1 MGRAGRQFRAL
12 LWKNW
17 LCRIRHP
24 VLSLAEFFWPC
35 ILFMI
40 LTVLRFQEPPRQ
52 RDNCYLQPR
61 DLPSQGVFPFV
72 RGLLCNTGSRCR
84 NTSYER
90 SMEHHFRSSR
100 LRSAAAPHRKVD
112 DLAFLKEMQDL
123 AKEVYEVMDE
133 ARNLQKLWVE
143 RSQTPDSSFG
153 SSFITMDLNKTEEVL
168 AKLESLHRQPHVW
181 EFLLLLPRLRSDN
194 DQGEDGIRG
203 AGHLLQA
210 AVNSFSSLEDLDWLP
225 RSHTFARVSKMVLN
239 VAISMLTFLQERQ
252 VATTESRYTLS
263 LIELVWDP
271 QKVRA
276 DLKSQFGFGDL
287 RTDRILNYSAQL
299 QEIPTD
305 SSLERMVCSALSGS
319 SEDEG
324 DRGGHPGDC
333 DPRWSAAKNYLVREV
348 SQLHLYK
355 QVFAQW
361 RRGGLLQKALAGPS
375 RGLEAL
381 RNQSAEGSPLWK
393 VAEALHTAFL
403 LLNDT
408 LAASGPQGHHTSTR
422 IVQEGLEGL
431 EGLVC
436 GHNSSREAS
445 ALHKLL
451 ESVEDANRL
460 LQEVVTGHTN
470 TTVLEPEDSPGWQD
484 LDTQLSAA
492 SLPCS
497 RLLWLLGAEVSQGDC
512 KDQLMSIV
520 FLEQTPSWKAFLG
533 FVRKTCELARFV
545 NKQESFQD
553 GLLAFSEES
562 PCYEENMDWKIISD
576 NYFAFL
582 NNLLKTPKTSLS
594 RLLNSTKEL
603 LTVEKKLQPLED
615 EQINLLLSFMEFL
628 EKLLVPNPFDS
639 SSVPKFHTLLSLP
652 ESILNISY
660 LWIDHLTRLES
671 DTAGVDTQKLLESG
685 KEMIEKVQ
693 TLENLWRKKESR
705 NSLRFLELLL
715 YEMHPKLLE
724 LERAKLEVLSTLL
737 NFSDPEDERILSKS
751 FSFSQLFHSD
761 GRQSPARK
769 MDFVHLSEIVI
780 NSLYELGLLRQE
792 QVSDAVGTVHALRN
806 ASKLFSALSEP
817 QKKDISKILTHVYL
831 HVFQDKDSALFL
843 QIYSSFYQYVYTFL
857 SIQSRE
863 SLLPFLTQISE
874 HILDIT
880 RQFNFQN
887 ISKAF
892 AFFYETTGVLGGISQ
907 VPYCQQL
914 LSIFNFLELQ
924 AQSLMS
930 KEAPE
935 MQGIHATLTGL
946 KQLFVTDADFRN
958 SVFQYVSQLLHGSGE
973 ALPGNECFVLNNKSL
988 PSVHY
993 SVEKGSASRL
1003 PWAQML
1009 SNLTAEGSAF
1019 PRFAAV
1025 HCTVSWLQMWTGIC
1039 RSASQVFRL
1048 NLGVLTSLHVG
1059 LTQLLDELE
1068 SAVPVPQTCRGLFPT
1083 HHPAGLILHLFRN
1096 VTQADGFHSW
1106 DDFLNL
1112 RDLWVAL
1119 SDGLVRVK
1127 LLNLDHVEKSLLTME
1142 TALAQLKSFPLHT
1155 NGSRE
1160 FLSSLLDVFIELSNT
1175 SAYIDRNVP
1184 LRNHFLSKDLTDY
1197 EVRFADVL
1205 ANLRE
1210 TISFLKNVSHDQDLL
1225 SCADIFQNVTE
1236 FILEGGLFYANTSQ
1250 RTSHILAVLNSTFS
1264 SADTV
1269 SRLKG
1274 CSRWI
1279 DIITHLCRMLSNSSF
1294 SQGRLQGVVRRF
1306 RDAEDKMNS
1315 ALKLVTW
1322 VLNVMMEPDCSLN
1335 TSNMNC
1341 VNSYLKNMTDFLN
1354 VILTAVLEKEEV
1366 PKFEILLT
1374 VLNDSTNQVR
1384 LIISNVTR
1392 DFDAAPQSNWKHFTE
1407 LILKPTEMSA
1417 EMPLLFQNI
1426 WLHLVALG
1434 KKIQTLAKASS
1445 PPTLKN
1451 NTSSETEKILNAF
1464 ATSPKEKEIH
1474 GLGDSFY
1481 QLASYLAF
1489 NLSHD
1494 PQSSPQITS
1503 PEIIT
1508 KAVGLSVQLM
1518 RDAFNFLRPSVY
1530 HNIPQEPEKLQVL
1543 KTVTS
1548 LMHTLKNADIH
1559 LLAEQLGQVGEGLMD
1574 FFRNISRLGSGT
1586 LGVSFFV
1593 DLMEK
1598 FVDSSHSWNVN
1609 HLLRLSR
1616 LFPRGDVDTVVDLYY
1631 LLPHAVG
1638 LLQRVV
1644 DKNVTEALKD
1654 AYNFTLLHGI
1664 SLSDVTKEDFA
1675 IVIKT
1680 LLYTTELISDNPEIL
1695 PEALT
1700 CLPVFWCWNR
1710 TASGLQQHPKSEA
1723 CNAHELTSLFYS
1735 KVAGILAHL
1744 HLSPLS
1750 EDSPCL
1756 NETSQRE
1763 LSRKVACVVHELM
1776 DWTSILLEL
1785 SEAFHVKTSLVETVQ
1800 GFWYKALPFVLS
1812 SGNQSHGSISELCPG
1827 GPVKQ
1832 VALQVIGKL
1841 KNVDLTKVTSYEN
1854 LLNKLASLNKTL
1866 NVTEGAEA
1874 PVRNTSSLNLGRII
1888 DLLSRDENL
1897 ENRTNSVVSLFMTL
1911 LNANLTGR
1919 SLEALSSFIKE
1930 TGATYNFEALWLE
1943 LEQIMT
1949 DLTHDFRIRS
1959 LFSEINKE
1967 MQMIN
1972 SVTLQNITLQLAP
1985 FLERLDSS
1993 SLKILEIIEDFL
2005 LAIKNRFHKYA
2016 NKDDSK
2022 MIQTFLLT
2030 ANQSLPDDT
2039 ALWTKNI
2046 AAFLSHLENISRED
2060 NFDVALLT
2068 HLLNQEQPTNF
2079 SVVQL
2084 LLESFLINSINNL
2097 VESSQ
2102 EAVLNVSDADLQIM
2116 NFINLPLNHTQ
2127 WEDGERTP
2135 LPPRSLVDFMEQ
2147 LWKTFFSFLV
2157 KAHSGNRVSLLIVPK
2172 EKLLELLK
2180 LDPFL
2185 TSTKADRWVPLLS
2198 ALKESVYHLTESSFT
2213 LDDGEFCSAEVRE
2226 RNKMDSGLEFLRV
2239 VNQLPARMNSSE
2251 DLSKLNQDLRDR
2263 ATLETTKGFL
2273 GVIPGGGGESPVLD
2287 ALLEMSNPLA
2297 MLGRA
2302 DADMR
2307 GLATWVHSRVTLL
2320 KLAKNISGKAATV
2333 FKTGPGIE
2341 PASLW
2346 ILVGF
2351 VNQKRMYTCM
2361 CNWVTMLD
2369 SRKLTKHY
2377 KPAITE
2383 KKIHNIKNAL
2393 IVEWLVQ
2400 DRTIESL
2407 LLGVFPPAENPP
2419 LATDI
2424 LCATLSCQQ
2433 GRIRSLV
2440 LSALQG
2446 VILVHDHS
2454 QELEKTWAFPHQL
2467 SCEGLR
2473 RNLSSTLESFRS
2485 SLEKAR
2491 EQGCEC
2497 GRRPAP
2503 GPQHTRRCARA
2514 SRLRSSPSS
2523 CPCLT
2528 SPLGCFPDVKVK
2540 DLMQNVTRVTE
2551 ELRSSLGISAETIG
2565 SILEANLSH
2574 SKVRLA
2580 ASPRCPPHRPS
2591 AARSLGIFID
2601 TQLCLSGHS
2610 VSCCVCFP
2618 LKTLLPSEARGLLS
2632 SLLHVISR
2640 LSRLLP
2646 KASYV
2651 LGHLPEFLQA
2661 LKVTALLD
2669 VPDFEQVSDPSGDQ
2683 ARSSAFGTFQSLM
2696 KMVCKEQASFFS
2708 RSDTFMNLPRVNE
2721 LLEDDKEKFNIPE
2734 DSTPFCLKLY
2744 QEILRSPNGALV
2756 WSFLKP
2762 VLHGKILYTPN
2773 TQDINKVIQK
2783 ANYTFDFVDKLKTLS
2798 ETLLNMSSDFQS
2810 SGTSQMLNQLQE
2822 ALKNKFIRRFVESQ
2836 LHVSIDKLT
2845 ENLQKLGKWLG
2856 RMFSHTSAGRVRSL
2870 GRVLVNFSSCVVLN
2884 RFQALE
2890 SVATL
2895 ESKAQKLMR
2904 KNSFLASVIF
2914 SDSFVGKNLSSQPP
2928 PLPPE
2933 VAYTIRTSVLY
2944 SMRTDVVRNP
2954 FWKFHPQSLP
2964 ADGFKYNYI
2973 FVPLQD
2979 MIERAIVSVQTGQEA
2994 LGPGTQAQA
3003 IPYPC
3008 HTSDL
3013 FLNNVGF
3020 FFPLI
3025 MMLTWMVSVAS
3036 TVRKLVYE
3044 REIQLEEYMRVMGVS
3059 PAVHFL
3065 AWLLENVA
3073 VLTVSSAALAVILK
3087 TSGIFRYS
3095 NGCIIFLFLLDFG
3108 VSVVM
3113 LSYFL
3118 SAFFSRANTAAL
3130 CTSLVYTISF
3140 LPYIVLLVLH
3150 NQLSAVMQTFLCL
3163 LSTTAFGQ
3171 GVFFV
3176 TFLEGQEAGMQWDN
3190 MYESPEQAGMT
3201 FGWVC
3206 WMILFDSG
3214 LYFVCGW
3221 YLSNL
3226 IPGAFGLKKPWY
3238 FPFTSSYWKDVC
3250 GLVVKRPCSPG
3261 PNLFFFGEN
3270 VDDKGSSL
3278 QNGEGRLEGPPPG
3291 VALLSVTKEHE
3302 HRQAAVRDL
3311 TLTFH
3316 RDQITALLGTNG
3328 AGKSTV
3334 ISLLTGLYPPTSGT
3348 IIVNGKNLQT
3358 ELEAV
3363 RAELGVC
3370 PQRDVLFDTLTV
3382 LEHLLLFASLKAPQ
3396 GPQEE
3401 LRRQVDRTL
3410 RDVGLVQHQHKPTRA
3425 LSGGM
3430 KRKLS
3435 VGIAFLGASRTV
3447 VLDEPTS
3454 GVDPCSR
3461 RGIWDILL
3469 KYREG
3474 RTVIFSTHHLD
3485 EAEALSDRVAV
3496 LQRGRLL
3503 CWGPPS
3509 SLTQAHSQGLRL
3521 TLTRQPSVL
3530 EVDNPKDTA
3539 CATSLIQTY
3548 IPRASLRGCS
3558 GGELSYVIPQDADR
3572 ACFRGLFQALDQ
3584 NLQHLHLTGYGIS
3597 DTTLEEVF
3605 LNLLQDSKKP
3615 SEAAPRMDLEP
3626 PEPSPGHCN
3635 SCLLRLSVPTDGAR
3649 ARTPLVQGG
3658 PLLLAQMAALLVK
3671 RLRHAGRAWKGTVAN
3686 LLLPVLFVALAMGL
3700 FMVRPLAVD
3709 YPPLKLTP
3717 GHYDGAETYFFSFRS
3732 LLPFVRDNSSCWRLD
3747 PSSHLEAPK
3756 LCGCLTCPNGSTR
3769 APYLT
3774 NGLGHRLLNLSGL
3787 RLEEYLLAPTE
3798 KPRLGGWSFGVR
3810 DPGQGQ
3816 DAHSNISKP
3825 KPLAKVWYNQK
3836 GFHSLPSYL
3845 NHLNNLILWRFLPPG
3860 VDWRQ
3865 YGITLYSHPYG
3876 GALLNED
3883 KILESI
3889 RQCGVAL
3896 CIVLGF
3902 SILSASVGSSVVR
3915 DRVTGVK
3922 RLQHISGLGYRT
3934 YWFTNFLF
3942 DMLLYLVSVCLCV
3955 AVIAAFRLTAFTFRQ
3970 NLAATALLLA
3980 LFGYASLPWMYLI
3993 SRIFSSSD
4001 VAFISYI
4008 SLNFI
4013 FGLCTMLMTVMP
4025 RLLAIVS
4032 KAQHLQNIYD
4042 ALKWVFTVF
4051 PQFCLGQGLVQ
4062 LCYNQIKYDLTHNF
4076 GVDSYVSPFE
4086 MNFLGWIFVQL
4097 AGQGTVLLL
4106 LRMLLHWDL
4115 WQRGHSAIQG
4125 TVTSSQD
4132 IDVEKEQMRVLKGRT
4147 SGDILVIC
4155 NLSKSYTRFFKRT
4168 TAVQDISLGIRRGEC
4183 FGLLGVNGAG
4193 KTTTFRILN
4202 GDLRPTS
4209 GYAVIRT
4216 PMGEDVDLSL
4226 AGAAGVRIGY
4236 CPQQDALDELLTGWE
4251 HLHHYCSLRGIP
4263 KQCIPQVTADLVRR
4277 LHLEAHVDKPVAA
4290 YSGGTKRKLSTALAL
4305 LGQPDLLFLDEPSSG
4320 MDPCSKR
4327 HLWDAVMKEVQEGCA
4342 VVLSSHSM
4350 DECEALCTR
4359 LAVVVDGSFRCLGS
4373 PQHIKNRFGDGYTVK
4388 IWLCKDANQ
4397 HSAVSDCLKLYF
4409 PGIQFKGQHLNLLE
4423 YLVPKRWGCLAD
4435 LFTVLETNKHS
4446 LRIEHYSVNQT
4457 ALEQVFINFATEQQ
4471 TPPACPDLSADH
4483 HCPQHLPI

>member
-1 MGRAGRQFRAL
+1 
-12 LWKNW
+12 
-17 LCRIRHP
+17 
-24 VLSLAEFFWPC
+24 
-35 ILFMI
+35 MI
-40 LTVLRFQEPPRQ
+40 LTVLRFQEPPRE

-194 DQGEDGIRG
+194 DQSEDGIRG
-203 AGHLLQA
+203 AEHLLQA

-252 VATTESRYTLS
+252 VATTESGYTLS

-287 RTDRILNYSAQL
+287 HTDRILNYSAQL

-422 IVQEGLEGL
+422 IFLHLQRLQRVVTSLPPGPALGSLLQLDGALRKVLARTSYFVQEVLVRLETSANGSNPGGPGQWKLEKAVLFGQLEQLLMKNATGLCLSGHLSEVGTLLRPGHPSVQEGLEGL

-520 FLEQTPSWKAFLG
+520 LFHTLKKVQLFLEQTPSWKAFLG

-553 GLLAFSEES
+553 GLLDKSVTSPPAFSEES

-603 LTVEKKLQPLED
+603 LMVEKKLQPLED

-724 LERAKLEVLSTLL
+724 LWIYDISARERAKLEVLSTLL

-780 NSLYELGLLRQE
+780 NSLHELGLLRQE

-817 QKKDISKILTHVYL
+817 QKKDIGKILTHVYL

-892 AFFYETTGVLGGISQ
+892 AFFYETTEVLGGISQ

-946 KQLFVTDADFRN
+946 KQLFATDADFRN

-973 ALPGNECFVLNNKSL
+973 ALLGNECFVLNNKSL

-1068 SAVPVPQTCRGLFPT
+1068 SAVPVPQTCRGRLPT

-1112 RDLWVAL
+1112 RGLWVAL

-1250 RTSHILAVLNSTFS
+1250 RAFHILAMLNSTFS

-1464 ATSPKEKEIH
+1464 ATSPKEKEMH

-1508 KAVGLSVQLM
+1508 KAVGLSIQLM

-1559 LLAEQLGQVGEGLMD
+1559 LLAEQLGQVGEGLMN

-1680 LLYTTELISDNPEIL
+1680 LLDTTELISDNPEIL

-1763 LSRKVACVVHELM
+1763 VSRKVACVVHELM
-1776 DWTSILLEL
+1776 DWMSILLEL

-1841 KNVDLTKVTSYEN
+1841 KNVDLTKVTSDEN

-2127 WEDGERTP
+2127 SEDGERTP

-2157 KAHSGNRVSLLIVPK
+2157 KAHSGNRVSLLLKDLRRNIIAEMSAVEACRIFQQPLK
-2172 EKLLELLK
+2172 PLGASVTLQKVKLLVLRLL
-2180 LDPFL
+2180 
-2185 TSTKADRWVPLLS
+2185 
-2198 ALKESVYHLTESSFT
+2198 
-2213 LDDGEFCSAEVRE
+2213 
-2226 RNKMDSGLEFLRV
+2226 
-2239 VNQLPARMNSSE
+2239 
-2251 DLSKLNQDLRDR
+2251 
-2263 ATLETTKGFL
+2263 
-2273 GVIPGGGGESPVLD
+2273 VI
-2287 ALLEMSNPLA
+2287 
-2297 MLGRA
+2297 
-2302 DADMR
+2302 
-2307 GLATWVHSRVTLL
+2307 
-2320 KLAKNISGKAATV
+2320 
-2333 FKTGPGIE
+2333 F
-2341 PASLW
+2341 
-2346 ILVGF
+2346 
-2351 VNQKRMYTCM
+2351 
-2361 CNWVTMLD
+2361 
-2369 SRKLTKHY
+2369 
-2377 KPAITE
+2377 
-2383 KKIHNIKNAL
+2383 
-2393 IVEWLVQ
+2393 
-2400 DRTIESL
+2400 
-2407 LLGVFPPAENPP
+2407 AENPP

-2503 GPQHTRRCARA
+2503 GPQRTRRLVQ
-2514 SRLRSSPSS
+2514 SLEKILVSGNPIVTFLSNF
-2523 CPCLT
+2523 T
-2528 SPLGCFPDVKVK
+2528 VTEDVKVK

-2574 SKVRLA
+2574 SKVLQ
-2580 ASPRCPPHRPS
+2580 S
-2591 AARSLGIFID
+2591 ALTVA
-2601 TQLCLSGHS
+2601 LSG
-2610 VSCCVCFP
+2610 SCDQDSLRLLLELPEDGKSESATKELCGLPGATVYSLVVLMARNLDPRNFIY
-2618 LKTLLPSEARGLLS
+2618 KTLLPSEARGLLS

-2669 VPDFEQVSDPSGDQ
+2669 VPDFEQASYSDQ

-2708 RSDTFMNLPRVNE
+2708 RSDTFMNLPRVDE

-2822 ALKNKFIRRFVESQ
+2822 ALKNKFVRRFVESQ

-2845 ENLQKLGKWLG
+2845 ENLQKLGGKLG

-2870 GRVLVNFSSCVVLN
+2870 GRVLVNLSSCVVLN

-2895 ESKAQKLMR
+2895 ESKAQELMR

-2914 SDSFVGKNLSSQPP
+2914 SNSFVGKNLSSQPP

-3130 CTSLVYTISF
+3130 CTSLVYTVSF

-3226 IPGAFGLKKPWY
+3226 IPGAFGLRKPWY

-3410 RDVGLVQHQHKPTRA
+3410 RDVGLVQHRHKPTRA

-3521 TLTRQPSVL
+3521 TLTRQPPVL
-3530 EVDNPKDTA
+3530 EVDNLKDTA

-3626 PEPSPGHCN
+3626 PEPSPGHY
-3635 SCLLRLSVPTDGAR
+3635 GAR

-3717 GHYDGAETYFFSFRS
+3717 GHYDGAETYFFSSEYDDLGLARV
-3732 LLPFVRDNSSCWRLD
+3732 LLRKFGDASCADGNPDLDNSSCWRLD
-3747 PSSHLEAPK
+3747 PSSHLEARK
-3756 LCGCLTCPNGSTR
+3756 LCDCLTCPNGSTR

-3955 AVIAAFRLTAFTFRQ
+3955 AVIAAFQLTAFTFRQ

-4115 WQRGHSAIQG
+4115 WQRSRGHSAIQG

-4193 KTTTFRILN
+4193 KTTTFRMLN

-4209 GYAVIRT
+4209 GHAVIRT

-4457 ALEQVFINFATEQQ
+4457 TLEQVFINFATEQQ
-4471 TPPACPDLSADH
+4471 SPPACPDLSADH

>member
-17 LCRIRHP
+17 LSRIRHP

-40 LTVLRFQEPPRQ
+40 LTVLRFQEPPRE

-194 DQGEDGIRG
+194 DQSEDGIRG
-203 AGHLLQA
+203 AEHLLQA

-252 VATTESRYTLS
+252 VATTESGYTLS

-287 RTDRILNYSAQL
+287 HTDRILNYSAQL

-422 IVQEGLEGL
+422 IFLHLQRLQRVVTSLPPGPALGSLLQLDGALRKVLARTSYFVQEVLVRLETSANGSNPGGPGQWKLEKAVLFGQLEQLLMKNATGLCLSGHLSEVGTLLRPGHPSVQEGLEGL

-520 FLEQTPSWKAFLG
+520 LFHTLKKVQLFLEQTPSWKAFLG

-553 GLLAFSEES
+553 GLLDKSVTSPPAFSEES

-603 LTVEKKLQPLED
+603 LMVEKKLQPLED

-724 LERAKLEVLSTLL
+724 LWIYDISARERAKLEVLSTLL

-780 NSLYELGLLRQE
+780 NSLHELGLLRQE

-817 QKKDISKILTHVYL
+817 QKKDIGKILTHVYL

-892 AFFYETTGVLGGISQ
+892 AFFYETTEVLGGISQ

-946 KQLFVTDADFRN
+946 KQLFATDADFRN

-973 ALPGNECFVLNNKSL
+973 ALLGNECFVLNNKSL

-1068 SAVPVPQTCRGLFPT
+1068 SAVPVPQTCRGRLPT

-1112 RDLWVAL
+1112 RGLWVAL

-1250 RTSHILAVLNSTFS
+1250 RAFHILAMLNSTFS

-1464 ATSPKEKEIH
+1464 ATSPKEKEMH

-1508 KAVGLSVQLM
+1508 KAVGLSIQLM

-1559 LLAEQLGQVGEGLMD
+1559 LLAEQLGQVGEGLMN

-1680 LLYTTELISDNPEIL
+1680 LLDTTELISDNPEIL

-1763 LSRKVACVVHELM
+1763 VSRKVACVVHELM
-1776 DWTSILLEL
+1776 DWMSILLEL

-1841 KNVDLTKVTSYEN
+1841 KNVDLTKVTSDEN

-2127 WEDGERTP
+2127 SEDGERTP

-2157 KAHSGNRVSLLIVPK
+2157 KAHSGNRVSLLLKDLRRNIIAEMSAVEACRIFQQPLK
-2172 EKLLELLK
+2172 PLGASVTLQKVKLLVLRLL
-2180 LDPFL
+2180 
-2185 TSTKADRWVPLLS
+2185 
-2198 ALKESVYHLTESSFT
+2198 
-2213 LDDGEFCSAEVRE
+2213 
-2226 RNKMDSGLEFLRV
+2226 
-2239 VNQLPARMNSSE
+2239 
-2251 DLSKLNQDLRDR
+2251 
-2263 ATLETTKGFL
+2263 
-2273 GVIPGGGGESPVLD
+2273 VI
-2287 ALLEMSNPLA
+2287 
-2297 MLGRA
+2297 
-2302 DADMR
+2302 
-2307 GLATWVHSRVTLL
+2307 
-2320 KLAKNISGKAATV
+2320 
-2333 FKTGPGIE
+2333 F
-2341 PASLW
+2341 
-2346 ILVGF
+2346 
-2351 VNQKRMYTCM
+2351 
-2361 CNWVTMLD
+2361 
-2369 SRKLTKHY
+2369 
-2377 KPAITE
+2377 
-2383 KKIHNIKNAL
+2383 
-2393 IVEWLVQ
+2393 
-2400 DRTIESL
+2400 
-2407 LLGVFPPAENPP
+2407 AENPP

-2503 GPQHTRRCARA
+2503 GPQRTRRLVQ
-2514 SRLRSSPSS
+2514 SLEKILVSGNPIVTFLSNF
-2523 CPCLT
+2523 T
-2528 SPLGCFPDVKVK
+2528 VTEDVKVK

-2574 SKVRLA
+2574 SKVLQ
-2580 ASPRCPPHRPS
+2580 S
-2591 AARSLGIFID
+2591 ALTVA
-2601 TQLCLSGHS
+2601 LSG
-2610 VSCCVCFP
+2610 SCDQDSLRLLLELPEDGKSESATKELCGLPGATVYSLVVLMARNLDPRNFIY
-2618 LKTLLPSEARGLLS
+2618 KTLLPSEARGLLS

-2669 VPDFEQVSDPSGDQ
+2669 VPDFEQASYSDQ

-2708 RSDTFMNLPRVNE
+2708 RSDTFMNLPRVDE

-2822 ALKNKFIRRFVESQ
+2822 ALKNKFVRRFVESQ

-2845 ENLQKLGKWLG
+2845 ENLQKLGGKLG

-2870 GRVLVNFSSCVVLN
+2870 GRVLVNLSSCVVLN

-2895 ESKAQKLMR
+2895 ESKAQELMR

-2914 SDSFVGKNLSSQPP
+2914 SNSFVGKNLSSQPP

-3130 CTSLVYTISF
+3130 CTSLVYTVSF

-3226 IPGAFGLKKPWY
+3226 IPGAFGLRKPWY

-3410 RDVGLVQHQHKPTRA
+3410 RDVGLVQHRHKPTRA

-3521 TLTRQPSVL
+3521 TLTRQPPVL
-3530 EVDNPKDTA
+3530 EVDNLKDTA

-3626 PEPSPGHCN
+3626 PEPSPGHY
-3635 SCLLRLSVPTDGAR
+3635 GAR

-3717 GHYDGAETYFFSFRS
+3717 GHYDGAETYFFSSEYDDLGLARV
-3732 LLPFVRDNSSCWRLD
+3732 LLRKFGDASCADGNPDLDNSSCWRLD
-3747 PSSHLEAPK
+3747 PSSHLEARK
-3756 LCGCLTCPNGSTR
+3756 LCDCLTCPNGSTR

-3865 YGITLYSHPYG
+3865 Y
-3876 GALLNED
+3876 
-3883 KILESI
+3883 
-3889 RQCGVAL
+3889 
-3896 CIVLGF
+3896 
-3902 SILSASVGSSVVR
+3902 
-3915 DRVTGVK
+3915 
-3922 RLQHISGLGYRT
+3922 
-3934 YWFTNFLF
+3934 
-3942 DMLLYLVSVCLCV
+3942 
-3955 AVIAAFRLTAFTFRQ
+3955 AFT
-3970 NLAATALLLA
+3970 
-3980 LFGYASLPWMYLI
+3980 
-3993 SRIFSSSD
+3993 
-4001 VAFISYI
+4001 
-4008 SLNFI
+4008 
-4013 FGLCTMLMTVMP
+4013 
-4025 RLLAIVS
+4025 
-4032 KAQHLQNIYD
+4032 
-4042 ALKWVFTVF
+4042 
-4051 PQFCLGQGLVQ
+4051 
-4062 LCYNQIKYDLTHNF
+4062 
-4076 GVDSYVSPFE
+4076 
-4086 MNFLGWIFVQL
+4086 
-4097 AGQGTVLLL
+4097 
-4106 LRMLLHWDL
+4106 
-4115 WQRGHSAIQG
+4115 
-4125 TVTSSQD
+4125 
-4132 IDVEKEQMRVLKGRT
+4132 
-4147 SGDILVIC
+4147 
-4155 NLSKSYTRFFKRT
+4155 
-4168 TAVQDISLGIRRGEC
+4168 
-4183 FGLLGVNGAG
+4183 
-4193 KTTTFRILN
+4193 
-4202 GDLRPTS
+4202 
-4209 GYAVIRT
+4209 
-4216 PMGEDVDLSL
+4216 
-4226 AGAAGVRIGY
+4226 
-4236 CPQQDALDELLTGWE
+4236 E
-4251 HLHHYCSLRGIP
+4251 HL
-4263 KQCIPQVTADLVRR
+4263 
-4277 LHLEAHVDKPVAA
+4277 
-4290 YSGGTKRKLSTALAL
+4290 
-4305 LGQPDLLFLDEPSSG
+4305 
-4320 MDPCSKR
+4320 
-4327 HLWDAVMKEVQEGCA
+4327 
-4342 VVLSSHSM
+4342 
-4350 DECEALCTR
+4350 
-4359 LAVVVDGSFRCLGS
+4359 
-4373 PQHIKNRFGDGYTVK
+4373 
-4388 IWLCKDANQ
+4388 
-4397 HSAVSDCLKLYF
+4397 
-4409 PGIQFKGQHLNLLE
+4409 
-4423 YLVPKRWGCLAD
+4423 
-4435 LFTVLETNKHS
+4435 
-4446 LRIEHYSVNQT
+4446 
-4457 ALEQVFINFATEQQ
+4457 
-4471 TPPACPDLSADH
+4471 
-4483 HCPQHLPI
+4483 

>member
-17 LCRIRHP
+17 LSRIRHP

-40 LTVLRFQEPPRQ
+40 LTVLRFQEPPRE

-194 DQGEDGIRG
+194 DQSEDGIRG
-203 AGHLLQA
+203 AEHLLQA

-252 VATTESRYTLS
+252 VATTESGYTLS

-287 RTDRILNYSAQL
+287 HTDRILNYSAQL

-422 IVQEGLEGL
+422 IFLHLQRLQRVVTSLPPGPALGSLLQLDGALRKVLARTSYFVQEVLVRLETSANGSNPGGPGQWKLEKAVLFGQLEQLLMKNATGLCLSGHLSEVGTLLRPGHPSVQEGLEGL

-520 FLEQTPSWKAFLG
+520 LFHTLKKVQLFLEQTPSWKAFLG

-553 GLLAFSEES
+553 GLLDKSVTSPPAFSEES

-603 LTVEKKLQPLED
+603 LMVEKKLQPLED

-724 LERAKLEVLSTLL
+724 LWIYDISARERAKLEVLSTLL

-780 NSLYELGLLRQE
+780 NSLHELGLLRQE

-817 QKKDISKILTHVYL
+817 QKKDIGKILTHVYL

-892 AFFYETTGVLGGISQ
+892 AFFYETTEVLGGISQ

-946 KQLFVTDADFRN
+946 KQLFATDADFRN

-973 ALPGNECFVLNNKSL
+973 ALLGNECFVLNNKSL

-1068 SAVPVPQTCRGLFPT
+1068 SAVPVPQTCRGRLPT

-1112 RDLWVAL
+1112 RGLWVAL

-1250 RTSHILAVLNSTFS
+1250 RAFHILAMLNSTFS

-1464 ATSPKEKEIH
+1464 ATSPKEKEMH

-1508 KAVGLSVQLM
+1508 KAVGLSIQLM

-1559 LLAEQLGQVGEGLMD
+1559 LLAEQLGQVGEGLMN

-1680 LLYTTELISDNPEIL
+1680 LLDTTELISDNPEIL

-1763 LSRKVACVVHELM
+1763 VSRKVACVVHELM
-1776 DWTSILLEL
+1776 DWMSILLEL

-1841 KNVDLTKVTSYEN
+1841 KNVDLTKVTSDEN

-2127 WEDGERTP
+2127 SEDGERTP

-2157 KAHSGNRVSLLIVPK
+2157 KAHSGNRVSLLLKDLRRNIIAEMSAVEACRIFQQPLK
-2172 EKLLELLK
+2172 PLGASVTLQKVKLLVLRLL
-2180 LDPFL
+2180 
-2185 TSTKADRWVPLLS
+2185 
-2198 ALKESVYHLTESSFT
+2198 
-2213 LDDGEFCSAEVRE
+2213 
-2226 RNKMDSGLEFLRV
+2226 
-2239 VNQLPARMNSSE
+2239 
-2251 DLSKLNQDLRDR
+2251 
-2263 ATLETTKGFL
+2263 
-2273 GVIPGGGGESPVLD
+2273 VI
-2287 ALLEMSNPLA
+2287 
-2297 MLGRA
+2297 
-2302 DADMR
+2302 
-2307 GLATWVHSRVTLL
+2307 
-2320 KLAKNISGKAATV
+2320 
-2333 FKTGPGIE
+2333 F
-2341 PASLW
+2341 
-2346 ILVGF
+2346 
-2351 VNQKRMYTCM
+2351 
-2361 CNWVTMLD
+2361 
-2369 SRKLTKHY
+2369 
-2377 KPAITE
+2377 
-2383 KKIHNIKNAL
+2383 
-2393 IVEWLVQ
+2393 
-2400 DRTIESL
+2400 
-2407 LLGVFPPAENPP
+2407 AENPP

-2503 GPQHTRRCARA
+2503 GPQRTRRLVQ
-2514 SRLRSSPSS
+2514 SLEKILVSGNPIVTFLSNF
-2523 CPCLT
+2523 T
-2528 SPLGCFPDVKVK
+2528 VTEDVKVK

-2574 SKVRLA
+2574 SKVLQ
-2580 ASPRCPPHRPS
+2580 S
-2591 AARSLGIFID
+2591 ALTVA
-2601 TQLCLSGHS
+2601 LSG
-2610 VSCCVCFP
+2610 SCDQDSLRLLLELPEDGKSESATKELCGLPGATVYSLVVLMARNLDPRNFIY
-2618 LKTLLPSEARGLLS
+2618 KTLLPSEARGLLS

-2669 VPDFEQVSDPSGDQ
+2669 VPDFEQASYSDQ

-2708 RSDTFMNLPRVNE
+2708 RSDTFMNLPRVDE

-2822 ALKNKFIRRFVESQ
+2822 ALKNKFVRRFVESQ

-2845 ENLQKLGKWLG
+2845 ENLQKLGGKLG

-2870 GRVLVNFSSCVVLN
+2870 GRVLVNLSSCVVLN

-2895 ESKAQKLMR
+2895 ESKAQELMR

-2914 SDSFVGKNLSSQPP
+2914 SNSFVGKNLSSQPP

-3130 CTSLVYTISF
+3130 CTSLVYTVSF

-3226 IPGAFGLKKPWY
+3226 IPGAFGLRKPWY

-3410 RDVGLVQHQHKPTRA
+3410 RDVGLVQHRHKPTRA

-3521 TLTRQPSVL
+3521 TLTRQPPVL
-3530 EVDNPKDTA
+3530 EVDNLKDTA

-3626 PEPSPGHCN
+3626 PEPSPGHY
-3635 SCLLRLSVPTDGAR
+3635 GAR

-3717 GHYDGAETYFFSFRS
+3717 GHYDGAETYFFSSEYDDLGLARV
-3732 LLPFVRDNSSCWRLD
+3732 LLRKFGDASCADGNPDLDNSSCWRLD
-3747 PSSHLEAPK
+3747 PSSHLEARK
-3756 LCGCLTCPNGSTR
+3756 LCDCLTCPNGSTR

-3865 YGITLYSHPYG
+3865 YGT
-3876 GALLNED
+3876 
-3883 KILESI
+3883 
-3889 RQCGVAL
+3889 Q
-3896 CIVLGF
+3896 
-3902 SILSASVGSSVVR
+3902 
-3915 DRVTGVK
+3915 
-3922 RLQHISGLGYRT
+3922 
-3934 YWFTNFLF
+3934 
-3942 DMLLYLVSVCLCV
+3942 
-3955 AVIAAFRLTAFTFRQ
+3955 AFR
-3970 NLAATALLLA
+3970 
-3980 LFGYASLPWMYLI
+3980 G
-3993 SRIFSSSD
+3993 
-4001 VAFISYI
+4001 
-4008 SLNFI
+4008 
-4013 FGLCTMLMTVMP
+4013 CT
-4025 RLLAIVS
+4025 
-4032 KAQHLQNIYD
+4032 
-4042 ALKWVFTVF
+4042 
-4051 PQFCLGQGLVQ
+4051 
-4062 LCYNQIKYDLTHNF
+4062 
-4076 GVDSYVSPFE
+4076 
-4086 MNFLGWIFVQL
+4086 
-4097 AGQGTVLLL
+4097 
-4106 LRMLLHWDL
+4106 
-4115 WQRGHSAIQG
+4115 
-4125 TVTSSQD
+4125 
-4132 IDVEKEQMRVLKGRT
+4132 
-4147 SGDILVIC
+4147 
-4155 NLSKSYTRFFKRT
+4155 
-4168 TAVQDISLGIRRGEC
+4168 
-4183 FGLLGVNGAG
+4183 
-4193 KTTTFRILN
+4193 
-4202 GDLRPTS
+4202 
-4209 GYAVIRT
+4209 
-4216 PMGEDVDLSL
+4216 
-4226 AGAAGVRIGY
+4226 
-4236 CPQQDALDELLTGWE
+4236 
-4251 HLHHYCSLRGIP
+4251 
-4263 KQCIPQVTADLVRR
+4263 
-4277 LHLEAHVDKPVAA
+4277 
-4290 YSGGTKRKLSTALAL
+4290 
-4305 LGQPDLLFLDEPSSG
+4305 
-4320 MDPCSKR
+4320 
-4327 HLWDAVMKEVQEGCA
+4327 
-4342 VVLSSHSM
+4342 
-4350 DECEALCTR
+4350 
-4359 LAVVVDGSFRCLGS
+4359 
-4373 PQHIKNRFGDGYTVK
+4373 
-4388 IWLCKDANQ
+4388 
-4397 HSAVSDCLKLYF
+4397 
-4409 PGIQFKGQHLNLLE
+4409 
-4423 YLVPKRWGCLAD
+4423 
-4435 LFTVLETNKHS
+4435 
-4446 LRIEHYSVNQT
+4446 
-4457 ALEQVFINFATEQQ
+4457 
-4471 TPPACPDLSADH
+4471 
-4483 HCPQHLPI
+4483 